1 MGSMS
6 AGQGDDEAGTS
17 RRHARLES
25 LFEHLVELRG
35 SDLHLQAGSCPRIR
49 VDGLLRKVPGEM
61 AMTAGDTDRIARALL
76 SDEDISVLESGREVD
91 LAYYDPQL
99 GRFRVHV
106 FLQSGSIA
114 MSFRHVPSKV
124 PTFADLNLPP
134 TVRQLAD
141 EQRGLVL
148 VTGPT
153 GSGKTTTLASMLAHI
168 NNTRECHIVTI
179 EDPIEFVHRGE
190 LAEVSQREIGVDTKD
205 FPAAMR
211 AAMRQ
216 DPDVILVGEMRDAE
230 TVSAA
235 IHAAETGH
243 LVLSTL
249 HTTDVTET
257 VSRIVDFFPPH
268 HHHQVRVSL
277 AASLRGVIGQRLV
290 PLAHLPG
297 RVPALEI
304 LVTNGRVEQCILD
317 PERHRDLGE
326 IIAAGDF
333 YGMTTFDQS
342 LARLCSQQL
351 IEIDVALRS
360 SSNPHD
366 LKLLLHRLEAES
378 EEESGRLAA
387 VSGRRSGL

>member
-1 MGSMS
+1 M
-6 AGQGDDEAGTS
+6 ATIDEQERETGTL

-25 LFEHLVELRG
+25 LFEKLREMRG

-49 VDGLLRKVPGEM
+49 VDGLLRKLPGEL
-61 AMTAGDTDRIARALL
+61 ALTAHDTDRLARHLI
-76 SDEDISVLESGREVD
+76 SEEDVDAVESGREAD
-91 LAYYDPQL
+91 LAYYDPEL

-106 FLQSGSIA
+106 FLQSGTIA

-124 PTFADLNLPP
+124 PSFDELGLPP
-134 TVRQLAD
+134 TVRKLSE

-153 GSGKTTTLASMLAHI
+153 GSGKTTTLASMVDHI
-168 NNTRECHIVTI
+168 NRTRECHIVTI
-179 EDPIEFVHRGE
+179 EDPIEFVHRGQ
-190 LAEVSQREIGVDTKD
+190 LAEISQREIGVDTRD
-205 FPAAMR
+205 FPSAMR

-230 TVSAA
+230 TVAAA

-277 AASLRGVIGQRLV
+277 AAGLRGVIGQRLV

-304 LVTNGRVEQCILD
+304 LVANGRVQQCILD

-326 IIAAGDF
+326 ILAAGDF

-351 IEIDVALRS
+351 IDTDVALRA

-366 LKLLLHRLEAES
+366 LKLLLHRLEAEG
-378 EEESGRLAA
+378 EEEASRIAA
-387 VSGRRSGL
+387 VGGAARL

>member
-1 MGSMS
+1 MGAIEGSQEEP
-6 AGQGDDEAGTS
+6 GGT

-25 LFEHLVELRG
+25 LFEKLVDAHG
-35 SDLHLQAGSCPRIR
+35 SDLHLQAGSSPRIR
-49 VDGLLRKVPGEM
+49 VDGLLRKLPGE
-61 AMTAGDTDRIARALL
+61 ATLSATDTDRLARHLL
-76 SDEDISVLESGREVD
+76 SEEEIASVESGREVD
-91 LAYYDPQL
+91 LAHYDPNL

-106 FLQSGSIA
+106 FLQSGSLA
-114 MSFRHVPSKV
+114 MSFRHVPAAV
-124 PTFADLNLPP
+124 PTFADLSLPP

-153 GSGKTTTLASMLAHI
+153 GSGKTTTLASMVDHI
-168 NNTRECHIVTI
+168 NRSRECHIVTI
-179 EDPIEFVHRGE
+179 EDPIEFVQRGQLSE
-190 LAEVSQREIGVDTKD
+190 ISQREVGVDTRD
-205 FPAAMR
+205 FPSAMR

-230 TVSAA
+230 TVAAA

-257 VSRIVDFFPPH
+257 ISRIVDFFPPH

-304 LVTNGRVEQCILD
+304 LVANGRVQQCILD

-326 IIAAGDF
+326 ILAAGDF

-342 LARLCSQQL
+342 LARLCAQQL
-351 IEIDVALRS
+351 IEVDVALRA

-366 LKLLLHRLEAES
+366 LKLLLHRLEAEG
-378 EEESGRLAA
+378 EEESARLAA
-387 VSGRRSGL
+387 LNGRAVHA

>member
-1 MGSMS
+1 M
-6 AGQGDDEAGTS
+6 ATIDEPERATV

-25 LFEHLVELRG
+25 LFEKLREMRG
-35 SDLHLQAGSCPRIR
+35 SDLHLQAGSCPRVR
-49 VDGLLRKVPGEM
+49 VDGLLRKLPGEL
-61 AMTAGDTDRIARALL
+61 ALTAHDTDRLARHLI
-76 SDEDISVLESGREVD
+76 SEEDVEAVESGREAD
-91 LAYYDPQL
+91 LAYYDPEL

-106 FLQSGSIA
+106 FLQSGTIA
-114 MSFRHVPSKV
+114 MSFRHVPSQV
-124 PTFADLNLPP
+124 PSFDDLSLPP
-134 TVRQLAD
+134 TVRKLAE

-153 GSGKTTTLASMLAHI
+153 GSGKTTTLASMVDHI
-168 NNTRECHIVTI
+168 NRTRECHIVTI
-179 EDPIEFVHRGE
+179 EDPIEFVHRGQM
-190 LAEVSQREIGVDTKD
+190 AEISQREIGVDTRD
-205 FPAAMR
+205 FPSAMR

-230 TVSAA
+230 TVAAA

-277 AASLRGVIGQRLV
+277 AAGLRGVIGQRLV

-304 LVTNGRVEQCILD
+304 LVANGRVQQCILD

-326 IIAAGDF
+326 ILAAGDF

-351 IEIDVALRS
+351 IDMDVALRA

-366 LKLLLHRLEAES
+366 LKLLLHRLEAEG
-378 EEESGRLAA
+378 EEEAGRIAA
-387 VSGRRSGL
+387 VGGVTRL

>member
-1 MGSMS
+1 M
-6 AGQGDDEAGTS
+6 ATIDEHERDTGTV

-25 LFEHLVELRG
+25 LFEKLREMRG
-35 SDLHLQAGSCPRIR
+35 SDLHLQAGSCPRVR
-49 VDGLLRKVPGEM
+49 VDGLLRKLPGEL
-61 AMTAGDTDRIARALL
+61 ALTAHDTDRLARHLI
-76 SDEDISVLESGREVD
+76 SEEDVDAVESGREAD
-91 LAYYDPQL
+91 LAYYDPEL

-106 FLQSGSIA
+106 FLQSGTIA
-114 MSFRHVPSKV
+114 MSFRHVPSQV
-124 PTFADLNLPP
+124 PTFDELGLPP
-134 TVRQLAD
+134 TVRKLAE
-141 EQRGLVL
+141 EQRCLVL

-153 GSGKTTTLASMLAHI
+153 GSGKTTTLASMVDHI
-168 NNTRECHIVTI
+168 NRTRECHIVTI
-179 EDPIEFVHRGE
+179 EDPIEFVHRGQ
-190 LAEVSQREIGVDTKD
+190 LAEISQREIGVDTRD
-205 FPAAMR
+205 FPSAMR

-230 TVSAA
+230 TVAAA

-277 AASLRGVIGQRLV
+277 AAGLRGVIGQRLV
-290 PLAHLPG
+290 PLSHLPG

-304 LVTNGRVEQCILD
+304 LVANGRVQQCILD

-326 IIAAGDF
+326 ILAAGDF

-351 IEIDVALRS
+351 IDMDVALRA

-366 LKLLLHRLEAES
+366 LKLLLHRLEAEG
-378 EEESGRLAA
+378 EEEASRIAA
-387 VSGRRSGL
+387 VGGSPRF

>member
-1 MGSMS
+1 MGASEGS
-6 AGQGDDEAGTS
+6 NEHDGIA
-17 RRHARLES
+17 RRNARLES
-25 LFEHLVELRG
+25 LFEKLVDARG
-35 SDLHLQAGSCPRIR
+35 SDLHLQAGSSPRIR
-49 VDGLLRKVPGEM
+49 VDGLLRKLPGEV
-61 AMTAGDTDRIARALL
+61 ALSAADTDRLARSLLTEDEIAQV
-76 SDEDISVLESGREVD
+76 ECGREAD
-91 LAYYDPQL
+91 LAHYDPNL

-106 FLQSGSIA
+106 FLQSGSLA
-114 MSFRHVPSKV
+114 MSFRHVPAKV
-124 PTFADLNLPP
+124 PTFADLGLPGA
-134 TVRQLAD
+134 VRQLAD

-153 GSGKTTTLASMLAHI
+153 GSGKTTTLASMVDHI
-168 NNTRECHIVTI
+168 NRTRECHIVTI
-179 EDPIEFVHRGE
+179 EDPIEFVQRGE
-190 LAEVSQREIGVDTKD
+190 LAEISQREVGIDTVD
-205 FPAAMR
+205 FPSAMR

-230 TVSAA
+230 TVAAA

-257 VSRIVDFFPPH
+257 ISRIVDFFPPH

-304 LVTNGRVEQCILD
+304 LVANGRVQQCILD

-326 IIAAGDF
+326 ILAAGDF

-342 LARLCSQQL
+342 LARLCAQQL
-351 IEIDVALRS
+351 IEVDAAIRA

-366 LKLLLHRLEAES
+366 LKLLLHRLEAEG
-378 EEESGRLAA
+378 EEEAVRLAA
-387 VSGRRSGL
+387 VGGRSLQA